1 MTTDYVTRLVVA
13 AVLAIALFG
22 MVTRLAIPV
31 ARAWWT
37 RQTTAAEAQVRAL
50 QDIPLVPHGRH
61 TRRHF
66 RRAA

>member
-1 MTTDYVTRLVVA
+1 MTDLVTRIAVA
-13 AVLAIALFG
+13 WTLAIALFG
-22 MVTRLAIPV
+22 MATRLAIPV

-37 RQTTAAEAQVRAL
+37 RQTAAAEQQVRAL
-50 QDIPLVPHGRH
+50 QAIPLTAHGRH